1 MGRVESIRQWES
13 LGHAAG
19 VQMSGIHV
27 WNSNHLGIDQE
38 VWGNGSIFYVAS
50 VLMKKEGEMLASQKQ
65 SAMHPGEMKNLCISQ
80 HLWLFTDQESKYPV
94 SIKLW
99 CRQELSVIHIHILGT
114 ILRSWFRKSWMRPE
128 NLSVISSIYTHTHTH
143 THTIHSYH
151 KCSKNLM

>member
-1 MGRVESIRQWES
+1 MATHSSVLAWRIPGTAEPGGLPSVGSHRV
-13 LGHAAG
+13 GHD
-19 VQMSGIHV
+19 
-27 WNSNHLGIDQE
+27 WNDLAEQSRGIDQE

-50 VLMKKEGEMLASQKQ
+50 VLMKKEGEVLASQKQ

-99 CRQELSVIHIHILGT
+99 CWQELSVIHIHILGT

-128 NLSVISSIYTHTHTH
+128 NLSFISTHTHTH
-143 THTIHSYH
+143 THTHHTFLS
-151 KCSKNLM
+151 